1 MLKDEASELAKAEY
15 SILHAWRA
23 ATPTA
28 QKNHRPREI
37 ENLVEYY
44 WHLNF
49 LIQSCERGFSSS
61 HGYAATL
68 SEQALKQWA
77 QNAKPDCST

>member
-1 MLKDEASELAKAEY
+1 MLKDEAYQLAKAEY
-15 SILHAWRA
+15 STLYAWIG
-23 ATPTA
+23 ATPAA
-28 QKNHRPREI
+28 QQRYRPREI

-49 LIQSCERGFSSS
+49 LIHRCERDYSSN

-68 SEQALKQWA
+68 SEEALKQWA
-77 QNAKPDCST
+77 QNANSK